1 MDTDRLSLADVKN
14 NQTKFKSDLGEIKKG
29 NNKKRW
35 REQKNAL
42 HKIKMFYKARKEAIR
57 FYDDYCSMIFEAKR
71 KATKGTGLK
80 ILKPN

>member
-1 MDTDRLSLADVKN
+1 
-14 NQTKFKSDLGEIKKG
+14 
-29 NNKKRW
+29 
-35 REQKNAL
+35 
-42 HKIKMFYKARKEAIR
+42 MFYKARKEAIR